1 MSGGTKIRVV
11 HYLNQFFGQL
21 GGEEQA
27 GVGFSTRD
35 GPVGP
40 GIAFQEA
47 LGEAAE
53 IVGTVICGDDY
64 FAANA
69 CAAQEEAKPLIEDF
83 RPDLVIAGPAF
94 NAGRYGVAC
103 GAVCEVAAETLGL
116 PSVTGMYEEN
126 PGVELYRKSAYIV
139 ATKESAAGMRDAV
152 EAISHLGLKLA
163 RGESVGGPDEEGYLS
178 RGLRVNIQRSERG
191 AKRAVDMLLA
201 KLAGEPYVTEYPMP
215 VFDRIAPPPPIA
227 DFSAITVALVT
238 SGGIVPH
245 GNPDKIEASNAT
257 KFGRYSLE
265 GVDDLTDE
273 SHQTVHGGYDN
284 RYANEDPD
292 RVLPI
297 DIMRQLES
305 EGVIGKIHPF
315 YYATV
320 GNGTAVKNA
329 KGFGEDIAKELEE
342 SGVDA
347 VLLVST

>member
-1 MSGGTKIRVV
+1 
-11 HYLNQFFGQL
+11 
-21 GGEEQA
+21 
-27 GVGFSTRD
+27 
-35 GPVGP
+35 
-40 GIAFQEA
+40 
-47 LGEAAE
+47 
-53 IVGTVICGDDY
+53 
-64 FAANA
+64 
-69 CAAQEEAKPLIEDF
+69 
-83 RPDLVIAGPAF
+83 
-94 NAGRYGVAC
+94 
-103 GAVCEVAAETLGL
+103 
-116 PSVTGMYEEN
+116 
-126 PGVELYRKSAYIV
+126 
-139 ATKESAAGMRDAV
+139 
-152 EAISHLGLKLA
+152 
-163 RGESVGGPDEEGYLS
+163 
-178 RGLRVNIQRSERG
+178 
-191 AKRAVDMLLA
+191 MLLA

-215 VFDRIAPPPPIA
+215 VFDRITPPPPIA

-342 SGVDA
+342 SGVGA

>member
-1 MSGGTKIRVV
+1 MSEGTKLRVV

-27 GVGFSTRD
+27 GVGFSTRG

-40 GIAFQEA
+40 GVAFQEA
-47 LGEAAE
+47 FGEAAE

-69 CAAQEEAKPLIEDF
+69 CAAQEEAKELIEGF

-103 GAVCEVAAETLGL
+103 GAVCEVAAETLGV
-116 PSVTGMYEEN
+116 PAVTGMYEEN
-126 PGVELYRKSAYIV
+126 PGVELYRKSAYILS
-139 ATKESAAGMRDAV
+139 TKESAAGMR
-152 EAISHLGLKLA
+152 EAIEAVSGLGLKLA
-163 RGESVGGPDEEGYLS
+163 RGEPVGGPDEEGYLT

-201 KLAGEPYVTEYPMP
+201 KLAGEPFVTEYPMP
-215 VFDRIAPPPPIA
+215 VFDRISPPPPIA
-227 DFSAITVALVT
+227 DFSAITMALVT
-238 SGGIVPH
+238 SGGIVPK
-245 GNPDKIEASNAT
+245 GNPDRIEASNAT

-265 GVDDLTDE
+265 GLTDLTGE
-273 SHQTVHGGYDN
+273 SHQSAHGGYDT
-284 RYANEDPD
+284 RHANDDPD

-297 DIMRQLES
+297 DIMRQLEA
-305 EGVIGKIHPF
+305 EGVIGKLYPF
-315 YYATV
+315 YFATV

-329 KGFGEDIAKELEE
+329 KGFGEAIAKELEE
-342 SGVDA
+342 GGVDA